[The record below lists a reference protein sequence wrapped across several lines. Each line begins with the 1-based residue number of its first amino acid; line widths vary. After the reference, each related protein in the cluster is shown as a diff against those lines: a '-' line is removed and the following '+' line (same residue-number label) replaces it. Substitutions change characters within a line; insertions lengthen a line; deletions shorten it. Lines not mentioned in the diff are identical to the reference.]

1 MEFRDKVLGIR
12 GSDLGFGVWGLGFD
26 RVWSGVNLGRTG
38 FLRGLH
44 MLTHPLGLETGSRV

>member
-1 MEFRDKVLGIR
+1 LEFRDKVLGIR